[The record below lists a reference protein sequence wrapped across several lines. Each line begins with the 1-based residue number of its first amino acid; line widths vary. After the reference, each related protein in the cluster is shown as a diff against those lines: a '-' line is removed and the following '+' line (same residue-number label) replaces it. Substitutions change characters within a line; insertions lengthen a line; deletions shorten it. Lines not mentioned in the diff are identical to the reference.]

1 MKYSEAFKKA
11 INRERCTRH
20 WAECRLLT
28 LCLGKKKK
36 KKKGRYISVCVY
48 RPRMVSRNTYF
59 KLGKVNPGH

>member
-36 KKKGRYISVCVY
+36 KKERQIYICVCLQTKNGVQKY
-48 RPRMVSRNTYF
+48 I
-59 KLGKVNPGH
+59 LQIG